1 MIARGPD
8 SLITRD
14 VARAAELL
22 RRGALVAFPTE
33 TVYGLGADALNAD
46 AVARIFA
53 AKGRPANHP
62 LIIHLPSAEV
72 LCAWALD
79 IPEAAW
85 LLARR
90 FWPGPLTLILRRQ
103 EYIPDI
109 VTGGL
114 STVGLRVPAH
124 PVALELLRLFG
135 GGVAAPSAN
144 RFGRVS
150 PTEAQHVAEEL
161 GAAVDLILD
170 GGPCRVG
177 IESTIVDLSHGE
189 PAILRPGGVTRE
201 QLEQTLGRPVALRTG
216 GPVRAPGQHAVHYAP
231 QARVIVVDSAGEA
244 RAVIEELAADRQRLA
259 VLALEPIPGL
269 NAGVKAISMP
279 SDEQE
284 MARELYRAFR
294 QADALGLDAII
305 VVAPPASGLGLAIR
319 DRLRRAAQAGAGN
332 RTPNDYDAK
341 RSTGV

>member
-1 MIARGPD
+1 MSAHRAD

-14 VARAAELL
+14 VARAAEHL
-22 RRGALVAFPTE
+22 RRGGLVAFPTE
-33 TVYGLGADALNAD
+33 TVYGLGADALNPQ

-53 AKGRPANHP
+53 AKGRPADHP
-62 LIIHLPSAEV
+62 LIVHLPSAER
-72 LCAWALD
+72 LPEWALD

-90 FWPGPLTLILRRQ
+90 FWPGPLTLILKRQ
-103 EYIPDI
+103 DKVPDI

-114 STVGLRVPAH
+114 ATVGLRVPAH

-177 IESTIVDLSHGE
+177 IESTIVDLSQDE
-189 PAILRPGGVTRE
+189 PVILRPGGITRE
-201 QLEQTLGRPVALRTG
+201 QLEETLGRPVALRTG
-216 GPVRAPGQHAVHYAP
+216 GPVRAPGQHPVHYAP
-231 QARVIVVDSAGEA
+231 RARVVVVDSPAEA
-244 RAVIEELAADRQRLA
+244 RRSIEELAAAGQRLA
-259 VLALEPIPGL
+259 LLALELIGDL
-269 NAGVKAISMP
+269 SADVKFITMS
-279 SDEQE
+279 SNEEE

-294 QADALGLDAII
+294 QADALGLDAIV

-319 DRLRRAAQAGAGN
+319 DRLRRAAHAGAANPSSRYPDRKPGI
-332 RTPNDYDAK
+332 K
-341 RSTGV
+341 K